1 MVVLHQIE
9 YVPKRW
15 IKKLPAI
22 APTENA
28 AIMAE
33 EISAACLSTSLRL
46 IQCVTVLWIAKRKFP
61 MHIVV
66 ATLVLSVF
74 RNASTC
80 VPQAKEI
87 SEGGAIDEDHFDH
100 DGLYDQS
107 GVLQLFAYYTAKTLG
122 CDIDKP
128 KNLAKSVTVE

>member
-87 SEGGAIDEDHFDH
+87 SELANKFIDRGNHATEKRTVA
-100 DGLYDQS
+100 S
-107 GVLQLFAYYTAKTLG
+107 NKTHI
-122 CDIDKP
+122 CRQ
-128 KNLAKSVTVE
+128 